1 MVWAFFACR
10 YFIANRASTLESQ
23 AQTHHSRRM
32 KKLFDRLRLNRPT
45 FPPARRRC
53 DLVVVSAISDGEW
66 LGMEDLLDSLATY
79 LDCDYEVVVVDDVT
93 TDGAYER
100 LLDGGYWVVH
110 NPEKLHLAGIDLT
123 LRRAFVEARRLFD
136 APIYLKIDP
145 DALII
150 GTGLLAVLNSAF
162 SEDSKIGLLGTYQI
176 DWNGEPRD
184 LSYWKERM
192 IRRCKDLGKPYHQAI
207 HSGYQVGD
215 GVQGGAY
222 ALSRPCLDTIIQ
234 AGWFKG
240 TGGYNP
246 SRIKGQHI
254 AEDSLITMLTYAAGY
269 RAADIGGPGQPF
281 GLWHPGMPMTP
292 HELVAQNRLVTH
304 AIKYRD
310 PESLEARDY
319 FRARRTALKSTRQP

>member
-1 MVWAFFACR
+1 
-10 YFIANRASTLESQ
+10 
-23 AQTHHSRRM
+23 M
-32 KKLFDRLRLNRPT
+32 KKLFQRLRVKPPV

-66 LGMEDLLDSLATY
+66 PGMEDLLDSLATY
-79 LDCDYEVVVVDDVT
+79 LDCDYETVVADDVT

-100 LLDGGYWVVH
+100 LLDAGCWVVR
-110 NPEKLHLAGIDLT
+110 NPEKLFLAGNDLT
-123 LRRAFVEARRLFD
+123 LRRAFSEAHRLFD

-145 DALII
+145 DALVID
-150 GTGLLAVLNSAF
+150 GGLLGALGAAF
-162 SEDSKIGLLGTYQI
+162 SAAPGIGLLGTYRI

-192 IRRCKDLGKPYHQAI
+192 LRRRKDLGRPYDLAVRN
-207 HSGYQVGD
+207 GYRIGD

-222 ALSRPCLDTIIQ
+222 ALSRDCLGAIVRR
-234 AGWFKG
+234 GWFHG
-240 TGGYNP
+240 ADDYRP
-246 SRIKGQHI
+246 SGIKGFHV
-254 AEDSLITMLTYAAGY
+254 AEDSLIAMLTYAAGY

-281 GLWHPGMPMTP
+281 GLWDIGLPMPP

-319 FRARRTALKSTRQP
+319 FRARRVARNASRRP